1 MKHYVMSG
9 MEAAFVFIEGLG
21 VIVIVG
27 GVSWGVLG
35 YLRDRLRGGFAGD
48 ELFQQFRLRMGRA
61 LLLGLEMLVAA
72 DVIRTVAIE
81 PTLSN
86 AALLGVIV
94 LIRTFISWTLVLDL
108 ENRWPWQAGS
118 RDVTS

>member
-9 MEAAFVFIEGLG
+9 MEAAFVFIEALG
-21 VIVIVG
+21 VALIVG
-27 GVSWGVLG
+27 GVLWGVVG
-35 YLRDRLRGGFAGD
+35 WLRDRFRGDFSAD
-48 ELFQQFRLRMGRA
+48 ELFQQFRLRLGRA

-81 PTLSN
+81 PTLAN

-108 ENRWPWQAGS
+108 ENRWPWQAKKEG
-118 RDVTS
+118 